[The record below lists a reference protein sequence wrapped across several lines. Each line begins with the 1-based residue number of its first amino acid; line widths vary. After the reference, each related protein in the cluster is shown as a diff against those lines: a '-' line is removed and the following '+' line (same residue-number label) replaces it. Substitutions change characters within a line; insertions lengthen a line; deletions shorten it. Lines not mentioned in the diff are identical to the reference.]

1 MNSEQIA
8 AIRQEYMLATLDES
22 GMYANPIDQFQQ
34 WFQEA
39 VEAETQELNA
49 LSLATVD
56 QDHKPHNRIVLLKGI
71 ENNQF
76 VFYTNYQ
83 SHKGQQIL
91 ANPDVSLNFLW
102 RELQRQVRIEG
113 YATKVD
119 ESISDAYFQTR
130 PLESQIGAWASF
142 QSEKLSNRAALE
154 ARYTELQEKFAGQ
167 IIPRPP
173 HWGGFAVNAHLIEF
187 WQGRASRLHDRI
199 VYEKADG
206 QWHRFRLNP

>member
-8 AIRQEYMLATLDES
+8 AIRQEYMLAVLDES
-22 GMYANPIDQFQQ
+22 EMHSNPLDQFRQ
-34 WFQEA
+34 WFKEA
-39 VEAETQELNA
+39 VEAETPEVNA

-56 QDHKPHNRIVLLKGI
+56 QNHKPHNRIVLLKGI

-76 VFYTNYQ
+76 VFYTNYR

-102 RELQRQVRIEG
+102 IELQRQVRIEG
-113 YATKVD
+113 YATQVD
-119 ESISDAYFQTR
+119 ERISDAYFRSR

-142 QSEKLSNRAALE
+142 QSEKLSNRAELE
-154 ARYTELQEKFAGQ
+154 ARYAAIQEKYAGQ
-167 IIPRPP
+167 EIPRPP

-187 WQGRASRLHDRI
+187 WQGRTSRLHDRI

-206 QWHRFRLNP
+206 QWHRYRLNP